1 MDGQNRRMV
10 SSLTPLRVFE
20 NWVCAVRIT
29 QLVDASFDRVDASS
43 NRSVDFA
50 QFVELLCYPPLTVL
64 VPGHLQ
70 SHMVDV
76 AMHVKHCEVSQHI
89 RIACRVGES
98 YIQLTTHSLA
108 QLATYSLALCAG
120 DR

>member
-1 MDGQNRRMV
+1 MV

-89 RIACRVGES
+89 RSVVES
-98 YIQLTTHSLA
+98 YTQLTPYSLA
-108 QLATYSLALCAG
+108 HLTTYSLALCAG

>member
-1 MDGQNRRMV
+1 M
-10 SSLTPLRVFE
+10 E
-20 NWVCAVRIT
+20 A
-29 QLVDASFDRVDASS
+29 AFDRVDASS

-64 VPGHLQ
+64 VPVHLQ

-76 AMHVKHCEVSQHI
+76 AMHVKHCEVSQNI
-89 RIACRVGES
+89 CIMCRVGS
-98 YIQLTTHSLA
+98 DKLPRSLT
-108 QLATYSLALCAG
+108 TYSLALCAD